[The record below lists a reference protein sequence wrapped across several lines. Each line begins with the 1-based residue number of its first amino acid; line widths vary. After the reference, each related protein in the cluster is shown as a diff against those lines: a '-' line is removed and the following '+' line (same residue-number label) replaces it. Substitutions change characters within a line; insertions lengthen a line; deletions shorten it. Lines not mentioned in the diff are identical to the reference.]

1 MTYGSLLT
9 KNNSRKKIAKEIKI
23 AQFKHPHD
31 LAGVEKF
38 EKKLE
43 DIRDNPPS
51 RLQAVLV
58 SAERFCEHVWL

>member
-1 MTYGSLLT
+1 MLT

-31 LAGVEKF
+31 LVGVEKF

-43 DIRDNPPS
+43 DIKNNNNNKTS
-51 RLQAVLV
+51 RLQAVPV
-58 SAERFCEHVWL
+58 SAESVCEHVWL